1 MRNFEF
7 FSLEE
12 VKDLF
17 RIRGNL
23 KDNRIE
29 IDEIIDENAEIPDGI
44 KVGYELL
51 AIGNLRAYPS
61 MTDRFSKLLITKTKY
76 DRHVEEH
83 VPNPDQ
89 VLVQIGHRVRQEK
102 LENWHIDSRR
112 EGNISRFV
120 RYITSNSEDKLEEV
134 NAAIDVVYANDSCP
148 RVFLVAT
155 KRIEVGEEIVFKF

>member
-1 MRNFEF
+1 
-7 FSLEE
+7 
-12 VKDLF
+12 
-17 RIRGNL
+17 
-23 KDNRIE
+23 
-29 IDEIIDENAEIPDGI
+29 
-44 KVGYELL
+44 
-51 AIGNLRAYPS
+51 

-120 RYITSNSEDKLEEV
+120 RYITSNSEDKL
-134 NAAIDVVYANDSCP
+134 
-148 RVFLVAT
+148 
-155 KRIEVGEEIVFKF
+155 KK